1 MTAALNDAIL
11 LLARCI
17 ASASGSAAQQVGPF
31 GLSDS
36 RRLGI
41 SRHHVMARVTVLVVL
56 MMQALAEQSCQEES
70 QEESSTLMQLNH
82 RDLDQRS
89 LKTSSDSGGFPAWLY
104 LGDLRRSEEI

>member
-1 MTAALNDAIL
+1 MTAALNDA
-11 LLARCI
+11 
-17 ASASGSAAQQVGPF
+17 SGFWRDALRQLVAQQVGPF

-36 RRLGI
+36 WRLGI

-89 LKTSSDSGGFPAWLY
+89 LKTS
-104 LGDLRRSEEI
+104 

>member
-1 MTAALNDAIL
+1 MLRHVETAVTAALNDAIL

-89 LKTSSDSGGFPAWLY
+89 LKTS
-104 LGDLRRSEEI
+104 